1 MNAEAYVKTIES
13 VKKEHID
20 YILKV
25 SEVLG
30 IEKPSSYT
38 QQLNQL
44 SYTQI
49 IELSAEAEKAYKS
62 HCDNVKLD
70 KLIIEIKNIGVDAVL
85 NKYGL
90 EKVKTNEQI

>member
-1 MNAEAYVKTIES
+1 MNAEAYIKTIES
-13 VKKEHID
+13 VKKDHID

-25 SEVLG
+25 NEVLG

-44 SYTQI
+44 SYTQV
-49 IELSAEAEKAYKS
+49 IELSSEAEKAYKS

-70 KLIIEIKNIGVDAVL
+70 KLIKEIKNIGVDAVL
-85 NKYGL
+85 NKYEI
-90 EKVKTNEQI
+90 EKVTPNE